1 MSLRLALGAGLVTLA
16 AARTSRATDYVCE
29 APFHA
34 GHLVAPRDGA
44 REVPTDTQIWI
55 GLDSLE
61 QVEVDGSEIILV
73 GPDGEVALGPETALE
88 IPLSRVL
95 VRRPA
100 APLVPDREYGVWL
113 CRAERC
119 DVFVTGFRTGPGPH
133 AGAPPRPHLIGED
146 PDQGSGRGYFSMQVD
161 FEGILVVDRAD
172 GDFDGPGLAG
182 AAVTF
187 SADPAAPVELV
198 AGECGNWSGDS
209 TRAALRFGAYDPSG
223 AFSGWSEPST
233 VEMSG
238 CALAPSPGLPALL
251 LLLVGRR
258 RRPREA
264 TP

>member
-1 MSLRLALGAGLVTLA
+1 MCLRLALCAGLVTLA
-16 AARTSRATDYVCE
+16 AARTTRASEYVCE

-55 GLDSLE
+55 GLDMLE
-61 QVEVDGSEIILV
+61 QAEVDGSELILV

-88 IPLSRVL
+88 IPLSRVI

-100 APLVPDREYGVWL
+100 APLAPDREYGVWL

-119 DVFVTGFRTGPGPH
+119 DAFVTGFRTGPGPH
-133 AGAPPRPHLIGED
+133 AGGPARPRLIGGD
-146 PDQGSGRGYFSMQVD
+146 SDTGRGDASMQID
-161 FEGILVVDRAD
+161 FAGILVVDRAD

-187 SADPAAPVELV
+187 SADPTAPVELA
-198 AGECGNWSGDS
+198 AGECGNWSGDR
-209 TRAALRFGAYDPSG
+209 TRAELRFGAYDPSG
-223 AFSGWSEPST
+223 AFSGWSEPAT

-238 CALAPSPGLPALL
+238 CALAPSPGLPAVLL
-251 LLLVGRR
+251 LFAGRR

-264 TP
+264 AP